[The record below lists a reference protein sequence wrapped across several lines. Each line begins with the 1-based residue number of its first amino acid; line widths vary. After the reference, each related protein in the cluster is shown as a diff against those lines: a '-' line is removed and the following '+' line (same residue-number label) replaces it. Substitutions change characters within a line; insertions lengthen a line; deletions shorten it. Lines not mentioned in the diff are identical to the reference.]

1 MSNVLDA
8 KLALRGKRA
17 KKKNGYKHQ
26 KSTRVLQTAAMDYPL
41 AEGTKHPR
49 RQADRRGIEAAL

>member
-8 KLALRGKRA
+8 KRGKRA

-26 KSTRVLQTAAMDYPL
+26 KSTRVLQTAAVDYPL
-41 AEGTKHPR
+41 AEGTKHAR
-49 RQADRRGIEAAL
+49 R

>member
-8 KLALRGKRA
+8 KRGKRA
-17 KKKNGYKHQ
+17 KTKNGYKHQ

-41 AEGTKHPR
+41 AEGTEHAR
-49 RQADRRGIEAAL
+49 R